1 MKIRS
6 LTRTLIVGVLLAELL
21 CAVCFSGV
29 AVMHELNGRRHAFD
43 IMLRGRVDSVLGAIQ
58 DAEDPNDNVMIDKTE
73 LVLPEADM
81 YEVTMASGKFVGGKP
96 GLTPELLDV
105 LSSHQAYGYFSFKV
119 NGKHYR
125 ALEQPGM
132 RVIDREE
139 GVGFRRPVRIIYA
152 APTYHLWHETVEA
165 VRFYV
170 IASVLLLVLTGFLI
184 AWFLR
189 RSMSPLRELALRAE
203 RVSEACW
210 EFDAPV
216 EVLNTRELEP
226 IATSIQKLLDGL
238 RTSFERQR
246 QFTGDAAHELKT
258 SIAVLK
264 SSVQLLSMRERT
276 TQEYQS
282 SIEGLLVDT
291 ERMEDL
297 TNRMLLLARAEQAP
311 PTASPVTELWETL
324 RVVVERLQPIMQLRQ
339 VRIDLSVQGSM
350 PVRIEPENA
359 DILCSNLMM
368 NAVEHSTPASSITVC
383 LEERG
388 DSVELLISD
397 EGKGIPQEALPHIF
411 ERFYRADPSRSRT
424 NGGAGLGLAI
434 CKAIVDRCGG
444 SISIASSPGLGTKVT
459 VGLPGAKTSSKP

>member
-1 MKIRS
+1 MRTRS
-6 LTRTLIVGVLLAELL
+6 LTHTLIAGVLLAELL

-29 AVMHELNGRRHAFD
+29 AVMHELDGRRRAFD

-58 DAEDPNDNVMIDKTE
+58 DAEDPNDNVMIDRTE
-73 LVLPEADM
+73 LALPQEDI
-81 YEVTMASGKFVGGKP
+81 YEVTTAAGKFVGGSP
-96 GLTPELLDV
+96 GLTPDLLNA
-105 LSSHQAYGYFSFKV
+105 LSSQRTYSYFNFKV
-119 NGKHYR
+119 KGKHYR

-139 GVGFRRPVRIIYA
+139 NGGFRRPVKIIYA

-170 IASVLLLVLTGFLI
+170 IASLLLLLLTGFLI

-210 EFDAPV
+210 EFDAPA
-216 EVLNTRELEP
+216 EVLRTRELEP
-226 IATSIQKLLDGL
+226 IASSIQKLLNGL

-276 TQEYQS
+276 AQEYHS
-282 SIEGLLVDT
+282 SIEGLLMDT

-297 TNRMLLLARAEQAP
+297 TTRMLMLARAEQALSS
-311 PTASPVTELWETL
+311 ASHVTDLSKTL
-324 RVVVERLQPIMQLRQ
+324 RVVVERLQPIMQLRR
-339 VRIDLSVQGSM
+339 VRITLPASDHKS
-350 PVRIEPENA
+350 VRIEPESA
-359 DILCSNLMM
+359 DVLCSNLLM
-368 NAVEHSTPASSITVC
+368 NALQHSTPGSEITVC

-388 DSVELLISD
+388 DRMELLICD

-411 ERFYRADPSRSRT
+411 ERFYRADPSRSRA

-444 SISIASSPGLGTKVT
+444 SISISSAQGLGTRAQV
-459 VGLPGAKTSSKP
+459 VLPGATASPAQ

>member
-1 MKIRS
+1 
-6 LTRTLIVGVLLAELL
+6 
-21 CAVCFSGV
+21 
-29 AVMHELNGRRHAFD
+29 MHELTGRRHAFD

-58 DAEDPNDNVMIDKTE
+58 DAEDPNDNVMIDQTE
-73 LVLPEADM
+73 LVLPQEDI
-81 YEVTMASGKFVGGKP
+81 YEVTMASGKFVGGSP
-96 GLTPELLDV
+96 GLTPDLLNA
-105 LSSHQAYGYFSFKV
+105 LSSHRAYGYFNFKV
-119 NGKHYR
+119 RGKHYR

-139 GVGFRRPVRIIYA
+139 NGGFRRPVRIIYA
-152 APTYHLWHETVEA
+152 VPTYYLWHETVEA

-170 IASVLLLVLTGFLI
+170 IASVLLLLLTGFLI

-210 EFDAPV
+210 EFDAPI

-226 IATSIQKLLDGL
+226 IATSIQKLLNGL

-282 SIEGLLVDT
+282 SIEGLLMDT

-297 TNRMLLLARAEQAP
+297 TTRMLMLARAEQAP
-311 PTASPVTELWETL
+311 SSASHVMDLSRTL

-339 VRIDLSVQGSM
+339 VRINLPEQDSG
-350 PVRIEPENA
+350 PVRIEPESA
-359 DILCSNLMM
+359 DLLCSNLLM
-368 NAVEHSTPASSITVC
+368 NAVQHSTPGSAITVC

-388 DSVELLISD
+388 DSMELLISD

-444 SISIASSPGLGTKVT
+444 SIAISSAPGLGTKVKVVLLVAT
-459 VGLPGAKTSSKP
+459 ASSKL